1 MDASLTRRGKPC
13 WYKREDIG
21 VVAINDALLLLT
33 QVEILLRRYYGTS
46 KMFMPLHATIVE
58 TIYQTELGQ
67 LLDLT
72 TQPPGGKVD
81 LNQYTEERYDMIVK
95 HKTAFYSFY
104 CPIALGLLASG
115 ICDEDSLSIARSICI
130 KMGTY
135 FQIQDDYLD
144 CYGDPEVIGKV
155 GTDIQDSK
163 CGWLVVQALKMANKE
178 QRRVIEDNY
187 GKDSPEC
194 IERVK
199 QVYNELSLENHFR
212 DYEEKS
218 YVEIR
223 AEIEAID
230 ESHVPRKVF
239 VDLLEKIYKRK
250 K

>member
-1 MDASLTRRGKPC
+1 MDSSVTRRGKPC

-21 VVAINDALLLLT
+21 VVAINDSLLLLT

-46 KMFMPLHATIVE
+46 KMFMPLHATLVE

-72 TQPPGGKVD
+72 TQPPSGKVD
-81 LNQYTEERYDMIVK
+81 LNKYTEERYQMIVK

-115 ICDEDSLSIARSICI
+115 ICDEESLAMARSICI

-135 FQIQDDYLD
+135 FQIQDDFLD
-144 CYGDPEVIGKV
+144 CYGDPEVIGKI

-163 CGWLVVQALKMANKE
+163 CGWLVVQALKMASKQ
-178 QRRVIEDNY
+178 QRQIIEENY
-187 GKDSPEC
+187 GKDSEDC
-194 IERVK
+194 IDRVK
-199 QVYNELSLENHFR
+199 EVYRELQMEKRFR
-212 DYEEKS
+212 KYEDES
-218 YVEIR
+218 YAQIR
-223 AEIEAID
+223 AEIESF
-230 ESHVPRKVF
+230 ESGRVPQKVF
-239 VDLLEKIYKRK
+239 LDLLQKIYKRK